1 VTPSDQLDL
10 FRLISQFFWLIC
22 LVTTLINYQI
32 ARRRIGT
39 RIDPSNTEE
48 AIRYMRRFAVIGALP
63 WGLMGARK
71 VRELELL
78 STFGAPA
85 GIPMSERLIKI
96 TAALGP
102 PFLLLWVWLAASH
115 NVPLPK

>member
-1 VTPSDQLDL
+1 
-10 FRLISQFFWLIC
+10 
-22 LVTTLINYQI
+22 
-32 ARRRIGT
+32 
-39 RIDPSNTEE
+39 
-48 AIRYMRRFAVIGALP
+48 
-63 WGLMGARK
+63 MGARK